1 LSISAGEYQDRESTK
16 SRPEKIEMPEARKKC
31 IICAKEADVLKGG
44 ICEPCQ
50 DRIRRE
56 ALGERSAISDR
67 ADKELARHGVPP
79 TKK

>member
-1 LSISAGEYQDRESTK
+1 MAEV
-16 SRPEKIEMPEARKKC
+16 RKKC
-31 IICAKEADVLKGG
+31 MVCGKQVVILKGG

-56 ALGERSAISDR
+56 ALGEQAGIGDR
-67 ADKELARHGVPP
+67 AERELAKHGVKP

>member
-1 LSISAGEYQDRESTK
+1 MSE
-16 SRPEKIEMPEARKKC
+16 EKKKC
-31 IICAKEADVLKGG
+31 MICGKRVVDLKGS

-56 ALGERSAISDR
+56 AMGEQAGMSDQANR
-67 ADKELARHGVPP
+67 ELTRQGVPP

>member
-1 LSISAGEYQDRESTK
+1 MNEDK
-16 SRPEKIEMPEARKKC
+16 KKC
-31 IICAKEADVLKGG
+31 MICGKILAVKGG

-56 ALGERSAISDR
+56 AMGEQAGISDQ
-67 ADKELARHGVPP
+67 ADRELTRHGVTP

>member
-1 LSISAGEYQDRESTK
+1 MS
-16 SRPEKIEMPEARKKC
+16 EAKKKC
-31 IICAKEADVLKGG
+31 MICAKPAEALKGG

-56 ALGERSAISDR
+56 AMGEQAGVSER
-67 ADKELARHGVPP
+67 AERELAKHGVRP

>member
-1 LSISAGEYQDRESTK
+1 MTEPT
-16 SRPEKIEMPEARKKC
+16 KKC
-31 IICAKEADVLKGG
+31 MVCAKPLVPLKGG

-56 ALGERSAISDR
+56 AMGEQAGIRDQADR
-67 ADKELARHGVPP
+67 ELSRHGVTP

>member
-1 LSISAGEYQDRESTK
+1 MSE
-16 SRPEKIEMPEARKKC
+16 EKKKC
-31 IICAKEADVLKGG
+31 MICGKLTAVGLKGG

-56 ALGERSAISDR
+56 AMGEQAGISDR
-67 ADKELARHGVPP
+67 ADRELTRQGVTP

>member
-1 LSISAGEYQDRESTK
+1 
-16 SRPEKIEMPEARKKC
+16 M
-31 IICAKEADVLKGG
+31 ICAKEAQVLKGG

-56 ALGERSAISDR
+56 ALGEQSGITDR
-67 ADKELARHGVPP
+67 ADKELAKHGVPP